1 MIVRISGEEQYR
13 LPDEEKDRL
22 NDLEHAVVAAVD
34 SGAGGEDAFPGVFA
48 ALLDHVRTHGQVL
61 GDDEIETS
69 DVILPPSDLTF
80 AEAGRE
86 FTGEGL
92 IPD

>member
-1 MIVRISGEEQYR
+1 MIVRISGEDQYR
-13 LPDEEKDRL
+13 LANGDAKLAELD
-22 NDLEHAVVAAVD
+22 NVVVAAVEGND
-34 SGAGGEDAFPGVFA
+34 EQGFA
-48 ALLDHVRTHGQVL
+48 TAYEALLDYVRSNGERVA
-61 GDDEIETS
+61 DDDLETS
-69 DVILPPSDLTF
+69 DMILPPADLSF

>member
-1 MIVRISGEEQYR
+1 MIVRISSEDQYKLADEQA
-13 LPDEEKDRL
+13 DRL
-22 NDLEHAVVAAVD
+22 NELENAVVGVVESGSEDGFAA
-34 SGAGGEDAFPGVFA
+34 AYA
-48 ALLDHVRTHGQVL
+48 ALLDFVRSNGTPV
-61 GDDEIETS
+61 GDEDIETS
-69 DVILPPSDLTF
+69 DVILPPPDLTF

>member
-1 MIVRISGEEQYR
+1 MVVRISGEDQYR
-13 LPDEEKDRL
+13 LDDSASARL
-22 NDLEHAVVAAVD
+22 NELETAVAMIVE
-34 SGAGGEDAFPGVFA
+34 AGQQDGFNEAYQRLLDYVRSTGRPVGEDELEP
-48 ALLDHVRTHGQVL
+48 
-61 GDDEIETS
+61 S
-69 DVILPPSDLTF
+69 DVILPPADLTF

>member
-1 MIVRISGEEQYR
+1 MIVRISGEDQYE
-13 LPDEEKDRL
+13 LPDEAAARLGELEQEVIAIVEAGKD
-22 NDLEHAVVAAVD
+22 D
-34 SGAGGEDAFPGVFA
+34 GFA
-48 ALLDHVRTHGQVL
+48 ASYEKLLDYVRAEGSVL
-61 GDDEIETS
+61 GDDELEGS
-69 DVILPPSDLTF
+69 DVILPPADITF

>member
-1 MIVRISGEEQYR
+1 MIVRISGEDQYR
-13 LPDEEKDRL
+13 LADNDAQRVDE
-22 NDLEHAVVAAVD
+22 LENEVIAIVN
-34 SGAGGEDAFPGVFA
+34 SGDEDGFADAYA
-48 ALLDHVRTHGQVL
+48 ALLDYVRAQGELV

-69 DVILPPSDLTF
+69 EVILPPADLTF
-80 AEAGRE
+80 HEAGRE

>member
-1 MIVRISGEEQYR
+1 MIVRISGEDQYR
-13 LPDEEKDRL
+13 LDDSASGRLDE
-22 NDLEHAVVAAVD
+22 LEGAVAKIVE
-34 SGAGGEDAFPGVFA
+34 GGEEDGFTGAYA
-48 ALLDHVRTHGQVL
+48 RLLDFVRSEGVPI
-61 GDDEIETS
+61 GDDELESS
-69 DVILPPSDLTF
+69 DVILPPADLSF

>member
-1 MIVRISGEEQYR
+1 MIVRISGEDQYE
-13 LPDEEKDRL
+13 LPDSEAARL
-22 NDLEHAVVAAVD
+22 NELEQGVAARVE
-34 SGAGGEDAFPGVFA
+34 GGREDGFSDAYA
-48 ALLDHVRTHGQVL
+48 ALLDFVRTHGERV
-61 GDDEIETS
+61 DDADLATS

-80 AEAGRE
+80 EEAGRE